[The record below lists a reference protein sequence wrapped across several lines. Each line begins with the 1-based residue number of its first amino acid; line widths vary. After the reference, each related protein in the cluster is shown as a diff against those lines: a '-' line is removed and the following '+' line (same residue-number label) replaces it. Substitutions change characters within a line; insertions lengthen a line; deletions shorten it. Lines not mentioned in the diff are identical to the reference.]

1 MFCLLFAYA
10 AIVYIQS
17 RLTKAE
23 FRHFFFL
30 AVVGSAGAV
39 FLTVIG
45 LTYAGECISAMFV
58 FAESDDATAFL
69 QIVASRICNKNFSVD
84 HYQIMMRVGF
94 NDRVIFVILSGRQN

>member
-1 MFCLLFAYA
+1 MYLGVFCLLFAYA

-30 AVVGSAGAV
+30 AIVGAAGVV

-45 LTYAGECISAMFV
+45 LTYAGELIMLASFMYLCFFCKKILLSFLTKFGEHWLQPKLMEIS
-58 FAESDDATAFL
+58 
-69 QIVASRICNKNFSVD
+69 
-84 HYQIMMRVGF
+84 
-94 NDRVIFVILSGRQN
+94 